1 MGNAEEQ
8 QWSEQEMDLD
18 QGAELIL
25 PAVVDGQLRPLSAT
39 EDPIIGGGLVGKG
52 YAICPSSARIYAPI
66 SGRIS
71 SIAPT
76 RHALTLNTP
85 SDETILIHFGI
96 DTIELKGKGFTVHVA
111 EGEQVQVGD
120 LLVDIDLPLLEEEG
134 YDDIVCV
141 ILLDKPNRQLT
152 VSLAKKEQVAALKDV
167 AVHIRLQTTHD

>member
-1 MGNAEEQ
+1 MGTVEEQ

-18 QGAELIL
+18 QGAGIIL
-25 PAVVDGQLRPLSAT
+25 PAVVDGQLLPLDAT

-52 YAICPSSARIYAPI
+52 YAIRPSSTHIYAPI

-85 SDETILIHFGI
+85 SDETVLIHLGI

-111 EGEQVQVGD
+111 EGDQVQVGD
-120 LLVDIDLPLLEEEG
+120 LLVDMDLPLLAEEG

-141 ILLDKPNRQLT
+141 ILLDKPHRQLA
-152 VSLAKKEQVAALKDV
+152 VNLAKKEKITALKDV
-167 AVHIRLQTTHD
+167 AVHIHLQANHD